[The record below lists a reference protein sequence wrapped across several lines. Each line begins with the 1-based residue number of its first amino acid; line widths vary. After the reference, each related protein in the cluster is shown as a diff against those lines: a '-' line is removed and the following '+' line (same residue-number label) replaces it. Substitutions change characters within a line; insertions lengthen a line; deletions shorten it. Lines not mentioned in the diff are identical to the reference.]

1 MTGLVR
7 KAILLTGCGMVIA
20 GSAMATVPSA
30 ANSAFPL
37 NGILLVGRNN
47 TFAVPQEDVAGEFSV
62 TVRDAGNTVL
72 AGIVVTVNFANCTD
86 SRVCNPQSFTGVS
99 VAGCPGGPAVV
110 SATTNALGVA
120 TFRITGG
127 AVNSGNSPSAD
138 GDCAELRAQGVL
150 FGTLTVASIDQNS
163 GAILN
168 GYAAND
174 VSVAISDVLDSP
186 AEYDAR
192 TDLNFNGAD
201 QANDLSLMVSLLLRA
216 PQPSANNC
224 GAAQACP

>member
-7 KAILLTGCGMVIA
+7 RAILLTGLGLLVA
-20 GSAMATVPSA
+20 GSAMASVPSA
-30 ANSAFPL
+30 AQSTYPA

-62 TVRDAGNTVL
+62 TVRDATPTVL
-72 AGIVVTVNFANCTD
+72 PGVVVTVNFANCTD
-86 SRVCNPQSFTGVS
+86 SRLCNPQSFPGLS
-99 VAGCPGGPAVV
+99 IAGCPGGPAVV

-127 AVNSGNSPSAD
+127 SVNSGNSASAD
-138 GDCAELRAQGVL
+138 ADCAELRAQGV
-150 FGTLTVASIDQNS
+150 FFNTLTVASIDQNA

-174 VSVAISDVLDSP
+174 ISVAVADVLDNP
-186 AEYDAR
+186 PEMDGR
-192 TDLNFNGAD
+192 TDHNYSGAD
-201 QANDLSLMVSLLLRA
+201 QANDLSIMVGLVLRN

-224 GAAQACP
+224 GAASACP